1 MKALYILDQRE
12 GGLVLYGHDLEDSL
26 VEMLVAEYQAQDK
39 HAYSVDQAGA
49 HGGPAEIC
57 EKCRRAGE
65 KIASGTQVYLQP
77 AQESSKA
84 AHIEGGIGMV
94 SAEIKSPA
102 QGIPSL
108 GTPVRKLFSLFP
120 FLAALALIGY
130 GLVYFTGPQAGQTG
144 EVPNTQLPSIKLT
157 PTQVL
162 AAQAIPDTPEPSA
175 ILAPTSPPTSLPT
188 PAYEGGTAEAAASME
203 AASQEATTS
212 EEAYCIPAL
221 SVTSEF
227 AGQTLCVTGEVYRSE
242 LKEGVFSITFS
253 KDWGNFYLLSYD
265 RVWEKAQPG
274 ACIQANGQVVMSGT
288 IPVIVFTYR
297 NELSLCP

>member
-77 AQESSKA
+77 AEQSSKA
-84 AHIEGGIGMV
+84 DHIEGGIGMV
-94 SAEIKSPA
+94 SAEIDSPA
-102 QGIPSL
+102 EGIPNL
-108 GTPVRKLFSLFP
+108 GRPVRKLFSLFP

-130 GLVYFTGPQAGQTG
+130 GLVYFTGPEAGQTG
-144 EVPNTQLPSIKLT
+144 DVRNTQLPSIKLT
-157 PTQVL
+157 PTPVL
-162 AAQAIPDTPEPSA
+162 AAQIIPDTPEPSPT
-175 ILAPTSPPTSLPT
+175 LAPSRRPTSLPT
-188 PAYEGGTAEAAASME
+188 PADEQGTAEAAASLE
-203 AASQEATTS
+203 AATS
-212 EEAYCIPAL
+212 EEMPCIPAL
-221 SVTSEF
+221 SVTSEY
-227 AGQTLCVTGEVYRSE
+227 AGQTLCITGEVHRAE

-265 RVWEKAQPG
+265 RVWESAQPG

>member
-39 HAYSVDQAGA
+39 YAYSVDQAGA

-65 KIASGTQVYLQP
+65 KIASGTQVYFHP
-77 AQESSKA
+77 AQERTKA
-84 AHIEGGIGMV
+84 AHIGGGIGMV
-94 SAEIKSPA
+94 SAEIDSPA
-102 QGIPSL
+102 QGLPNL

-130 GLVYFTGPQAGQTG
+130 GLVYFTGPEAGQSG
-144 EVPNTQLPSIKLT
+144 EVRNTQLPSIKLT
-157 PTQVL
+157 PTQSL
-162 AAQAIPDTPEPSA
+162 AVQAIQDTPEPSA
-175 ILAPTSPPTSLPT
+175 STDPTSHPTRLPT
-188 PAYEGGTAEAAASME
+188 LADERGTAEAAASTE
-203 AASQEATTS
+203 AASQEATPS
-212 EEAYCIPAL
+212 EEASCIPAL

>member
-39 HAYSVDQAGA
+39 HAYSVDQAGV

-77 AQESSKA
+77 ARESSKA
-84 AHIEGGIGMV
+84 APIEGGIGMV
-94 SAEIKSPA
+94 SAEIDSPA
-102 QGIPSL
+102 QGIPRL

-130 GLVYFTGPQAGQTG
+130 GLVYFTGPEAGQSG
-144 EVPNTQLPSIKLT
+144 EARNTQLPSMKLT
-157 PTQVL
+157 PTQIL
-162 AAQAIPDTPEPSA
+162 AVQAIPDTPDPSA
-175 ILAPTSPPTSLPT
+175 TPAPSPPPTSLPT
-188 PAYEGGTAEAAASME
+188 QVDEQGTAEAAAS
-203 AASQEATTS
+203 QEATTP

-221 SVTSEF
+221 AVTSEY

>member
-77 AQESSKA
+77 AQETSKA

-94 SAEIKSPA
+94 SAEIESPA
-102 QGIPSL
+102 QGIPSF
-108 GTPVRKLFSLFP
+108 GNPVRKLFSLFP

-130 GLVYFTGPQAGQTG
+130 GLVYFTGPEAGHNG
-144 EVPNTQLPSIKLT
+144 DVPNTQLPSIKLT

-162 AAQAIPDTPEPSA
+162 AAQAIPDTHEPSA
-175 ILAPTSPPTSLPT
+175 TLAPTSPPTSLPT
-188 PAYEGGTAEAAASME
+188 QTDEGGTAEATASME

-212 EEAYCIPAL
+212 EEASCIPAL

>member
-94 SAEIKSPA
+94 SAEIDSPA
-102 QGIPSL
+102 QGIPNI

-130 GLVYFTGPQAGQTG
+130 GLVYFTGPEAGQSG
-144 EVPNTQLPSIKLT
+144 EVRNTQLPSIKLT
-157 PTQVL
+157 PTQIQVV
-162 AAQAIPDTPEPSA
+162 QAIQDTPEPSA
-175 ILAPTSPPTSLPT
+175 TTVPTSQPTSLPT
-188 PAYEGGTAEAAASME
+188 QADERGTAEAAASP
-203 AASQEATTS
+203 EATPS
-212 EEAYCIPAL
+212 SCIPAL

>member
-94 SAEIKSPA
+94 SAEIDSPA
-102 QGIPSL
+102 QGIPNL

-130 GLVYFTGPQAGQTG
+130 SLVYFTGLEAGQSG
-144 EVPNTQLPSIKLT
+144 DLRNTQLPSIKFT

-162 AAQAIPDTPEPSA
+162 AAQVIPDTPEPSPT
-175 ILAPTSPPTSLPT
+175 LAPSRRPTSLPT
-188 PAYEGGTAEAAASME
+188 PADEQGTAEAAASME
-203 AASQEATTS
+203 AASQEATGS
-212 EEAYCIPAL
+212 EEASCIPAL
-221 SVTSEF
+221 SVTSQH
-227 AGQTLCVTGEVYRSE
+227 AGQNLCITGEVYRAE

-265 RVWEKAQPG
+265 RVWESAQPG

>member
-1 MKALYILDQRE
+1 
-12 GGLVLYGHDLEDSL
+12 
-26 VEMLVAEYQAQDK
+26 
-39 HAYSVDQAGA
+39 
-49 HGGPAEIC
+49 
-57 EKCRRAGE
+57 
-65 KIASGTQVYLQP
+65 
-77 AQESSKA
+77 
-84 AHIEGGIGMV
+84 MV
-94 SAEIKSPA
+94 SAEIDSPA
-102 QGIPSL
+102 QGIPNL
-108 GTPVRKLFSLFP
+108 GTPVRKLFSLVP

-130 GLVYFTGPQAGQTG
+130 GLVYFTGPEAGQSG
-144 EVPNTQLPSIKLT
+144 DVRNTQLPSIKLT
-157 PTQVL
+157 PTQGMAV
-162 AAQAIPDTPEPSA
+162 QALQDTPEPSA
-175 ILAPTSPPTSLPT
+175 TPAPSLRPTSLPT
-188 PAYEGGTAEAAASME
+188 QADEQGTAEAAASPE
-203 AASQEATTS
+203 GASQEANLS
-212 EEAYCIPAL
+212 EEAFCIPAL